1 MNTAKIIKNLNIAAL
16 NEIQEKTLTTA
27 KTKKEIILLAPTGSG
42 KTLAFLLPIVQ
53 RLRED
58 KKGVQAVILVPTRE
72 LALQIEDVFKKMA
85 TSFKINASYGGHSTK
100 IEMNNFSVPPAVLV
114 GTPGRIAYHI
124 RRNSFDVQKVSA
136 FVLDEFDKSLEF
148 GFQKD
153 MEFIVSSFPLIQ
165 FKMLTSATNL
175 SQIPDFTNIRNPETL
190 YFLRKE
196 EIKPDLT
203 FKKVVCDS
211 VEKLDTVIKLVSKI
225 GKDTVLI
232 FCNHRD
238 AVDRISETLTNK
250 GVANT
255 RFHGGLEQDERELAL
270 LKFRNK
276 STRVL
281 ITTDLA
287 ARGLDIPEIG
297 HVIHYQIPEKEDA
310 FIHRN
315 GRTARMK
322 AKGTVYVMLANDE
335 RSDFIDKRMPIEDLS
350 GNYELE
356 NTPNFTT
363 LYIGAGK
370 KDKVNKIDIVGY
382 LIKTGGLEK
391 EDIGLIEVK
400 DTQAFA
406 AVTAQKV
413 SALLSK
419 LRDTKLKNKK
429 IKIGI
434 AKD

>member
-1 MNTAKIIKNLNIAAL
+1 MNIAKIAANLKIAAL
-16 NEIQEKTLTTA
+16 NEIQEKTLATA
-27 KTKKEIILLAPTGSG
+27 KTNKEIILLAPTGSG
-42 KTLAFLLPIVQ
+42 KTFAFLLPIVQ
-53 RLRED
+53 HLKQD
-58 KKGVQAVILVPTRE
+58 KKGVQTIILVPTRE
-72 LALQIEDVFKKMA
+72 LALQIEDVFKKMG
-85 TSFKINASYGGHSTK
+85 TPYKINASYGGHSTK

-124 RRNSFDVQKVSA
+124 RRESFDVNTVSA
-136 FVLDEFDKSLEF
+136 FVLDEFDKSLEL
-148 GFQKD
+148 GFQKE
-153 MEFIVSSFPLIQ
+153 MEMIIGALKRVQ

-175 SQIPDFTNIRNPETL
+175 PKIPAFTGLQNPETL

-211 VEKLDTVIKLVSKI
+211 GEKLETLIQLVSKI

-232 FCNHRD
+232 FCNHRE
-238 AVDRISETLTNK
+238 AVDRISETLSQK

-255 RFHGGLEQDERELAL
+255 RFHGGLEQDDRELAL

-276 STRVL
+276 SARIL

-322 AKGTVYVMLANDE
+322 AKGTVYVMLANNE
-335 RSDFIDKRMPIEDLS
+335 RSDFIDRQMPIEDLS
-350 GNYELE
+350 GKYTLE
-356 NTPNFTT
+356 QETPFTT

-391 EDIGLIEVK
+391 DDVGLIEVK
-400 DTQAFA
+400 DLQSFA
-406 AVTAQKV
+406 AVNAPKV
-413 SALLSK
+413 KTLLAK

-429 IKIGI
+429 VKISI
-434 AKD
+434 ARD

>member
-1 MNTAKIIKNLNIAAL
+1 MNIAKILENLKIKAV
-16 NEIQEKTLTTA
+16 NEIQEKTIETA
-27 KTKKEIILLAPTGSG
+27 KSHKEIILLAPTGSG
-42 KTLAFLLPIVQ
+42 KTLAFLLPLVQ
-53 RLRED
+53 RLKVE

-72 LALQIEDVFKKMA
+72 LALQIEDVFKKMG
-85 TSFKINASYGGHSTK
+85 TPFKINASYGGHSTK

-124 RRNSFDVQKVSA
+124 NRNSFDVNTVTSY
-136 FVLDEFDKSLEF
+136 VLDEFDKSLEF
-148 GFQKD
+148 GFQKE
-153 MEFIVSSFPLIQ
+153 MEFIIGSFKKID
-165 FKMLTSATNL
+165 FKMLTSATNIKE
-175 SQIPDFTNIRNPETL
+175 IPAFTRIENPEQL

-203 FKKVVCDS
+203 FKKVVCES
-211 VEKLDTVIKLVSKI
+211 AEKLETVIKLVSKI

-232 FCNHRD
+232 FCNHRE
-238 AVDRISETLTNK
+238 AVNRISDTLSDK
-250 GVANT
+250 GVSNT
-255 RFHGGLEQDERELAL
+255 RFHGGLEQDDRELAL

-276 STRVL
+276 SARVL

-287 ARGLDIPEIG
+287 ARGLDIPEVE

-335 RSDFIDKRMPIEDLS
+335 RSDFIDRKMPIEDLS
-350 GNYELE
+350 GNYKLQ
-356 NTPNFTT
+356 NDTDFTT
-363 LYIGAGK
+363 IYIGAGK

-382 LIKTGGLEK
+382 LIKTGGLAK

-400 DTQAFA
+400 DLQAFA
-406 AVTAQKV
+406 AVSTSKV
-413 SALLSK
+413 KSLLTK

-429 IKIGI
+429 IKIVV
-434 AKD
+434 ARD